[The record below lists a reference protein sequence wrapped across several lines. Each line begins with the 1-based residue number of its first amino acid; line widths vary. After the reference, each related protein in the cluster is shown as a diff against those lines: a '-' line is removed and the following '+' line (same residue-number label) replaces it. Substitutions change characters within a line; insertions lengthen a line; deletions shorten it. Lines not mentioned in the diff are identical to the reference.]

1 MFADTQLPTQR
12 KTVIAGHHDVQHH
25 QVDMLFIQHGA
36 HLLAVGRAGGAI
48 TGLNEIVDNQ
58 FTNIPV
64 VIDDKDMVNMLHRN
78 LQTEG

>member
-1 MFADTQLPTQR
+1 
-12 KTVIAGHHDVQHH
+12 
-25 QVDMLFIQHGA
+25 MLFIQHGT
-36 HLLAVGRAGGAI
+36 HLFAVRRAGGAI

-64 VIDDKDMVNMLHRN
+64 VIDDKDVVNMFHRT